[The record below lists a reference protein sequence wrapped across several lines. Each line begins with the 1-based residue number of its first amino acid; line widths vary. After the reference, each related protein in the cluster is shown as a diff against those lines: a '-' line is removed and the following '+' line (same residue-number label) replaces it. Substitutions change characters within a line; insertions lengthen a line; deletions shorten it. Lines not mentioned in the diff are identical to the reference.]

1 MATNQSRDY
10 NCKDEELPVICRF
23 AAFSLKRDL
32 AEFTAFSPKFNE
44 AYAAGFETK
53 IAAVSEVVEPKSET
67 LELKTITGRLYGTLD
82 GLIDPIN
89 RLSGYIALAKAS
101 LTISSADFGL
111 TQLRKSINTRDA
123 EGAMK
128 NLHTVNANITK
139 FNVILSAQG
148 LTEELS
154 NLFVTAAASIATDK
168 QRQYEIVSN
177 RKTIV
182 QNNLALFNA
191 LFDQL
196 SEICTV
202 GKVLY
207 KTTNAVKLQEYTF
220 NDLKKRVRRTTNP
233 DGENPEGGAG
243 GGTPAQ

>member
-1 MATNQSRDY
+1 MAQNQSRDY

-32 AEFTAFSPKFNE
+32 ADFTAFSPKFNE
-44 AYAAGFETK
+44 AYAAAFETK

-89 RLSGYIALAKAS
+89 RLSGYIALAKAN
-101 LTISSADFGL
+101 LTISAADFGI
-111 TQLRKSINTRDA
+111 TQLRKGINTRDA
-123 EGAMK
+123 EGAIK
-128 NLHTVNANITK
+128 SLHTVNANIAK
-139 FNVILSAQG
+139 FNVILGAQG

-154 NLFVTAAASIATDK
+154 NLFVTAATSIAADK

-182 QNNLALFNA
+182 QNNVALFNG
-191 LFDQL
+191 LFEQL

-207 KTTNAVKLQEYTF
+207 KTSNTVKLQEYTF
-220 NDLKKRVRRTTNP
+220 NELKKRVRRTTTP
-233 DGENPEGGAG
+233 DGENPEGGDG
-243 GGTPAQ
+243 GETPA

>member
-1 MATNQSRDY
+1 MAQNHARNY

-23 AAFSLKRDL
+23 AAFSLKRDI
-32 AEFTAFSPKFNE
+32 ADFTAFSPKFTA
-44 AYAAGFETK
+44 AYAAGFESK

-89 RLSGYIALAKAS
+89 RLSGYIALAKKN
-101 LTISSADFGL
+101 LTISSADFGI
-111 TQLRKSINTRDA
+111 TQLRKGINTRDA
-123 EGAMK
+123 EGALK
-128 NLHTVNANITK
+128 SLHTVNANIAK
-139 FNVILSAQG
+139 FNDILSAQG
-148 LTEELS
+148 LTEGLS
-154 NLFVTAAASIATDK
+154 NAFVAASASIAADK
-168 QRQYEIVSN
+168 QMQYEIVSN

-182 QNNLALFNA
+182 QNNIALFNT

-207 KTTNAVKLQEYTF
+207 KTTNALKLQEYTF
-220 NDLKKRVRRTTNP
+220 NELKKRVRRTMTP
-233 DGENPEGGAG
+233 DGENPEGVNG
-243 GGTPAQ
+243 GGTPA